1 MLRNRAA
8 WPENGSSSTLA
19 DLLVLTVRRFIFF
32 WDGMPR
38 VSDVEGLIATKNL
51 LFLATSVLAIWG
63 LLLAWKRRIH
73 GVFLFAALLIFYPLV
88 YYVCFPE
95 LRYRHPID
103 PELLILGV
111 YLVSETRSATAAQQR
126 RRRALPSSR
135 QARALPQFHTLSVI
149 VPGLQRT

>member
-1 MLRNRAA
+1 MGEAA
-8 WPENGSSSTLA
+8 FAAEQGRLA
-19 DLLVLTVRRFIFF
+19 REWIEQHPSRFLLLTFRRFIFF

-38 VSDVEGLIATKNL
+38 VSDVAGLIATKNV
-51 LFLATSVLAIWG
+51 LFLTTSLLAFGG

-73 GVFLFAALLIFYPLV
+73 GVFLFASLLIFYPLV

-111 YLVSETRSATAAQQR
+111 YLVTETRSRQSGA
-126 RRRALPSSR
+126 SR
-135 QARALPQFHTLSVI
+135 HGRVC
-149 VPGLQRT
+149 